1 LKLDIPEG
9 SQLVVPVAL
18 YLDGKW
24 VRIIKYTDD
33 RPRTEF
39 YAVFEDGRFIAGFTE
54 KHEASEVYT
63 EVDAPKRLLT
73 IGWLLDPI

>member
-1 LKLDIPEG
+1 MKLDIPEG

>member
-1 LKLDIPEG
+1 MKLDIPEG

-18 YLDGKW
+18 YFDGKW

-54 KHEASEVYT
+54 QHEASEVYT
-63 EVDAPKRLLT
+63 PNRLLT
-73 IGWLLDPI
+73 IGWLLEPV